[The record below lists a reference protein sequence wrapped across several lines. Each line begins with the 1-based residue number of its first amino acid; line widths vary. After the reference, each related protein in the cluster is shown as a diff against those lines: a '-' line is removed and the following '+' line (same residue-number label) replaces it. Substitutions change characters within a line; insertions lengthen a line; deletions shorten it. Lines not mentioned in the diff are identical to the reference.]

1 MVFGLPALPPVVSLE
16 EVEPACTPEAA
27 IGLGRPVAPEA
38 LSAAVAAWVADEPE
52 TKPRVEAEAVEVE
65 DLEVNA
71 AVDADASAAAAV
83 TSDCNVV
90 LLDDECAATKAET
103 ASGALCAAPAVSLP
117 GALEV
122 VAVRGTTELAPLF
135 GDAG

>member
-1 MVFGLPALPPVVSLE
+1 VSLE

-27 IGLGRPVAPEA
+27 IGLGQPVAPEA
-38 LSAAVAAWVADEPE
+38 LSAAGVAWVADEPE
-52 TKPRVEAEAVEVE
+52 TKPQVEAEAVEVE
-65 DLEVNA
+65 DLEVSA
-71 AVDADASAAAAV
+71 AVDADASAAAV
-83 TSDCNVV
+83 ISYCNVV
-90 LLDDECAATKAET
+90 LLDDECAATEAET